1 MRTFDSCLTSTWLKV
16 CSFQQSLCT
25 SNIIHEIKKKKEGIE
40 NHFGLLAHRGSRTVL
55 LLAYIFTVHGL
66 LETDGVKTSVADCKR
81 QKRKVHNVK
90 KKILSN
96 IHESQRSS
104 KSLVEKTWNNC
115 WQTLVGISQAKRKTC
130 TLNSS
135 SQIGRRGEKK

>member
-1 MRTFDSCLTSTWLKV
+1 MANLETNSDVCKSDLRMREITAKAGRTLCTVYVRTFDSCLTSTWLKV

-66 LETDGVKTSVADCKR
+66 LETDGVKTC
-81 QKRKVHNVK
+81 
-90 KKILSN
+90 
-96 IHESQRSS
+96 
-104 KSLVEKTWNNC
+104 
-115 WQTLVGISQAKRKTC
+115 
-130 TLNSS
+130 
-135 SQIGRRGEKK
+135 